1 MKKVEK
7 STFKNR
13 VLKKSTSIRVRFRE
27 GMKRGILLIW
37 TLIGTLNA
45 RSVGKNQEN
54 QEKEG
59 PPVDEPIDTGM
70 SHNQ

>member
-1 MKKVEK
+1 
-7 STFKNR
+7 
-13 VLKKSTSIRVRFRE
+13 
-27 GMKRGILLIW
+27 MKRPILLIW
-37 TLIGTLNA
+37 TLIGINA

-54 QEKEG
+54 PDKEG